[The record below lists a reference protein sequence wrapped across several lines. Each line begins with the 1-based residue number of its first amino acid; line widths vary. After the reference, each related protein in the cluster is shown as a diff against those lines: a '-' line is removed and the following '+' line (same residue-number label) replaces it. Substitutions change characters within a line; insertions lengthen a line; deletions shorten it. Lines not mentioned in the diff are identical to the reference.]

1 MVSSEHIIQT
11 KSNLFVIRVDN
22 EDAYH
27 CKCSPGG
34 AAQMNSAIYA
44 APASTDINNLL
55 HRSVKIIAAALST
68 DYVLVQDLNAVDTH
82 SCFNTSIGWDRTTAA
97 GLGEDLV
104 DLSQHSATDELQD
117 ITPGDGQM
125 QGRIYIPSPA
135 FLEKYQ
141 LGTGLFVTVP
151 CRDGILMVFAGR
163 LEQGSGFVAVA
174 AGFVRAIMNMLSQT
188 VEREHAELLHLR
200 HMQQVVQAKQQWECT
215 LDALPQLTC
224 LIDENGQ
231 VIRTNRTLETWGLGN
246 VTSVRGK
253 QLPDVIHTGCSNL
266 NCMLKENWKEVW
278 QKLRNS
284 EFVVCE
290 DHGLSMGRD
299 LRCSMCRSKK
309 SQYDD
314 GAEDE
319 EYAFLVIEDISQQ
332 KHAERILQDYNEEL
346 EKQLQ
351 ERTKDLRKSNAAL
364 QGEIRGHLRDENA
377 LRKSEKKYTCLVE
390 TTLTGLFV
398 LQDEHIVFCNNRF
411 AEIFGYSQEGISR
424 LNTQQLFPLEASLT
438 GATLNGPIKGA
449 AWVSDER
456 IVSGITS
463 DGNTIWLQRNLTR
476 VDCLNESMIMGNV
489 IDITEQKNTED
500 ALRLS
505 QRELQTLSDRLL
517 QAQEVERKRI
527 ASELHDSVGQS
538 ITAIKFGM
546 ENAMR
551 EYQSILPQS
560 GKLYLQ
566 GAIEKLRDTVDE
578 VRKISMNLRPS
589 MLDDLGLQAT
599 ISWFTREYKSHFPA
613 ISVDAQVDIE
623 ENDLSDARKVVIFRV
638 IQESLNN
645 IAKHAEASNVSVELL
660 NRGDRLTLSV
670 KDDGKGFSLDTVY
683 TGQGFGLSS
692 MRERV
697 KLTAGEFAIESTPG
711 VGTLVHATWPITST
725 G

>member
-1 MVSSEHIIQT
+1 MS
-11 KSNLFVIRVDN
+11 
-22 EDAYH
+22 
-27 CKCSPGG
+27 
-34 AAQMNSAIYA
+34 SAIYDA
-44 APASTDINNLL
+44 HASTDINNLL
-55 HRSVKIIAAALST
+55 HRAVKNIATALST
-68 DYVLVQDLNAVDTH
+68 DHVLVQDLNAVDTN
-82 SCFNTSIGWDRTTAA
+82 SRFNASIGWDRITS
-97 GLGEDLV
+97 GVLGENLV
-104 DLSQHSATDELQD
+104 ELSQQSATDELQD

-135 FLEKYQ
+135 FLEKYK
-141 LGTGLFVTVP
+141 LGIGLFITVP

-163 LEQGSGFVAVA
+163 LEPGSGLGEGD
-174 AGFVRAIMNMLSQT
+174 AGFICAIMNMLSQT
-188 VEREHAELLHLR
+188 VEREHAELVRLR
-200 HMQQVVQAKQQWECT
+200 NMQQVVQAKQQWECT

-224 LIDENGQ
+224 LIDASGH
-231 VIRTNRTLETWGLGN
+231 VIRTNRTLETWGLGD

-253 QLPDVIHTGCSNL
+253 HVLDVIHPGCSNL
-266 NCMLKENWKEVW
+266 NCMLKEDWKALW
-278 QKLRNS
+278 QKLKNS
-284 EFVVCE
+284 EFVECE
-290 DHGLSMGRD
+290 DHDLSMGRD
-299 LRCSMCRSKK
+299 LRCSMCRSRK

-319 EYAFLVIEDISQQ
+319 EYAFLVIEDVSQQ
-332 KHAERILQDYNEEL
+332 KYAERVLQDYNEEL

-351 ERTKDLRKSNAAL
+351 ERTKDLRKTNVAL
-364 QGEIRGHLRDENA
+364 QGEIRGHLRDEDA
-377 LRKSEKKYTCLVE
+377 LRQSEKKYTCLVE

-398 LQDEHIVFCNNRF
+398 LQDEHIVFCNNRL

-424 LNTQQLFPLEASLT
+424 LNALQLFPLEASLT
-438 GATLNGPIKGA
+438 GAALNGPIKGA
-449 AWVSDER
+449 AWLSDER
-456 IVSGITS
+456 VVSGITS
-463 DGNTIWLQRNLTR
+463 DGKTIWLQRNLTR

-505 QRELQTLSDRLL
+505 QRELQILSERLL
-517 QAQEVERKRI
+517 QAQEAERKRI

-551 EYQSILPQS
+551 EYEGTLPQS
-560 GKLYLQ
+560 GRLYLQ

-578 VRKISMNLRPS
+578 VRNISMNLRPS

-613 ISVDAQVDIE
+613 ISVGTQIEIE
-623 ENDLSDARKVVIFRV
+623 ESDLSDARKVVIFRV
-638 IQESLNN
+638 VQESLNN

-660 NRGDRLTLSV
+660 SAGDMLTLSV

-697 KLTAGEFAIESTPG
+697 KLTAGAFAIESTPG
-711 VGTLVHATWPITST
+711 VGTLVHATWPFTPT